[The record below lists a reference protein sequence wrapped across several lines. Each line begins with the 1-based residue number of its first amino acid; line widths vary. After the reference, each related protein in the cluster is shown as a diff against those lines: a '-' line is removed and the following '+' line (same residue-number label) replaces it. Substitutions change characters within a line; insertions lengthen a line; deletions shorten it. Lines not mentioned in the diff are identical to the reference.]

1 MTMKKAALALIC
13 TLGLLLL
20 IKNQTRYKE
29 NLTGST
35 DVTDPLP
42 DPHSGIW
49 FGLGLVFFHNIFSS
63 QAEVLLQRSQVSIY
77 KLRFLSQINFPMV
90 LLCIFITYKL

>member
-20 IKNQTRYKE
+20 IKTQTSYKE

-35 DVTDPLP
+35 DVT

-49 FGLGLVFFHNIFSS
+49 FGLGLVFFHNVFSS

-77 KLRFLSQINFPMV
+77 KLPILSQTTFRMV